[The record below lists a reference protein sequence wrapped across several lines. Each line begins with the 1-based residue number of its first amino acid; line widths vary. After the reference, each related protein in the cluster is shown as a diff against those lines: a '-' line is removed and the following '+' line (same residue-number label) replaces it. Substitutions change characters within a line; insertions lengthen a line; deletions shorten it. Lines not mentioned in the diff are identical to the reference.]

1 MHQEDMLG
9 FLKTL
14 LFWIIQ
20 FLLRGILAYGIL
32 IICDK
37 LDKHKYHDLRFFATL
52 FTSNPP
58 PRLHRR
64 FGILGEPSPCPRRIL
79 CIANEYPR
87 ARAKRKRSLIPQAS
101 LGGGD
106 SWTRTNDPIDV
117 NDVLCQS
124 GGCTFTD
131 DEFSSDTMATVVN
144 QYQSS
149 SSGSTSVQLSSSQ

>member
-52 FTSNPP
+52 FTSKDWDI
-58 PRLHRR
+58 R
-64 FGILGEPSPCPRRIL
+64 
-79 CIANEYPR
+79 
-87 ARAKRKRSLIPQAS
+87 
-101 LGGGD
+101 
-106 SWTRTNDPIDV
+106 
-117 NDVLCQS
+117 
-124 GGCTFTD
+124 
-131 DEFSSDTMATVVN
+131 
-144 QYQSS
+144 
-149 SSGSTSVQLSSSQ
+149 